1 MEMAHQGWLGL
12 SPPGSL
18 VMTRSGPRKWSP
30 LLSLV
35 SPFFFLLK
43 CVLWFGL
50 GERVAG
56 VSEGFGPFWCCCVLL
71 SLSVSLFSF
80 FFCHCIM
87 GFSFFLF
94 FVLWVFASIGDIGFC
109 SF

>member
-1 MEMAHQGWLGL
+1 MCYGLVWVRELLGL
-12 SPPGSL
+12 
-18 VMTRSGPRKWSP
+18 VR
-30 LLSLV
+30 
-35 SPFFFLLK
+35 
-43 CVLWFGL
+43 VLDLFAVVVFYFPYL
-50 GERVAG
+50 
-56 VSEGFGPFWCCCVLL
+56 
-71 SLSVSLFSF
+71 SLFSF